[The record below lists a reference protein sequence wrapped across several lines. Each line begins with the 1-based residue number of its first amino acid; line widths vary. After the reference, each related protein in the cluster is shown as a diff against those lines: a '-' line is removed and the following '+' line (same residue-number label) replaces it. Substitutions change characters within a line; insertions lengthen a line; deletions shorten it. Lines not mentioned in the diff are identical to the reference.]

1 MALSIRKSNLN
12 NLISALKTKR
22 TIGTIS
28 QERSEIREALLIL
41 KINETIEIDLP
52 KEQSKTYEKNGKKS
66 TTHPLLDKIKL
77 EAKEFNSHNR
87 DTKGLYVVAHKE
99 SDIAYVTKHNY
110 NDIKDSIVFTSNKK
124 ERVSRTLYYN
134 IINKNKNNT

>member
-22 TIGTIS
+22 IIGTLS
-28 QERSEIREALLIL
+28 QERIQIREVLLNL
-41 KINETIEIDLP
+41 NINETIEVDLP
-52 KEQSKTYEKNGKKS
+52 KGQSKTYEKNGKKS

-87 DTKGLYVVAHKE
+87 DAKGLYVVVHKE
-99 SDIAYVTKHNY
+99 NDIAFVTKHNY
-110 NDIKDSIVFTSNKK
+110 NDIKDSIVTTSNKK

-134 IINKNKNNT
+134 IINKNKSNT